1 MTQRLA
7 HQLRA
12 SARPPLPVRLVDM
25 QSLEARYEAAE
36 PDDRM
41 SFHVGLAFY
50 SLLTDEE
57 RFALE
62 RRYPNE
68 LLGEPGQADAT
79 EGTRVTWDLRSRELI
94 VCMLQYGDKLLQG
107 HLDLVRAVEPDE
119 DAAIFAMT
127 ATGSFLEI
135 ERPAADGTRPY
146 TYRGSARRN
155 AELEDG
161 VVKLREPVRLG
172 NRVVLGDRRTSEIL
186 FLAAGPMLPP
196 DDDSLPGRQLLFG
209 PIEDETRPQALD
221 WLRVGSTRFRVL
233 VDALENTVGEARI
246 ELQDRLV
253 LLAASLQKK
262 AAPEGGHRLTELAW
276 FTTGSGA
283 RYDVMNFDSLDL
295 VRHGADDAE
304 PVSWLH
310 DAWIPE
316 QQVVPGAPLVIF
328 HAGVR
333 NAKQVAFVFKV
344 DEVGP
349 LIPLTEPTATA
360 HEQAP
365 GDAPESHGSNG
376 SDHSNG
382 ETA

>member
-1 MTQRLA
+1 MTPRLA

-12 SARPPLPVRLVDM
+12 SPRPPLPARLVDM
-25 QSLEARYEAAE
+25 QALEARYEASA

-41 SFHVGLAFY
+41 AFHVALSFY
-50 SLLTDEE
+50 ELLTDDE

-68 LLGEPGQADAT
+68 LVGEPGRGDAT
-79 EGTRVTWDLRSRELI
+79 EGTRVTWDLRSRELM

-107 HLDLVRAVEPDE
+107 RLDLVRAVEPDE
-119 DAAIFAMT
+119 DTALFAMT

-135 ERPAADGTRPY
+135 DRPAADGTRAY
-146 TYRGSARRN
+146 TYRASARTK

-161 VVKLREPVRLG
+161 VVRLREAVRLG
-172 NRVVLGDRRTSEIL
+172 NRVTLGERRTSEIL

-196 DDDSLPGRQLLFG
+196 DDDALPGRQLLFG

-233 VDALENTVGEARI
+233 VDALENAVGAERV

-262 AAPEGGHRLTELAW
+262 AAPGGGHALKELAW

-283 RYDVMNFDSLDL
+283 RYDVMSFDTLDL
-295 VRHGADDAE
+295 VRHGADEAE

-316 QQVVPGAPLVIF
+316 QAVVPGAPLVVF

-349 LIPLTEPTATA
+349 LTA
-360 HEQAP
+360 
-365 GDAPESHGSNG
+365 G
-376 SDHSNG
+376 
-382 ETA
+382 